1 MNNTIYIVVPC
12 YNEEKML
19 PLSAPRLA
27 EKLRALIASGKAAG
41 DSRILFVDDGSRDAT
56 WELIRALHE
65 ADAIFSALR
74 LSRNRGHQNALMAGL
89 EYASS
94 RADASISIDADLQ
107 DDINAMDAMA
117 EHFAAGCDI
126 VYGVRSDRAAD
137 SAAKRGTAQGYYKL
151 VSLLGGEIV
160 YNHADYRLMSRRAML
175 ALMQFPEK
183 NLFLRGLVPM
193 LGFKTAEVK
202 YARLE
207 REAGESKY
215 TLAKMF
221 NLAADGITSLSARP
235 LRIMG
240 AFGAAVFALGLL
252 AVIVLTLCG
261 AGGVW
266 LVLASVWSAAG
277 MVLAGLGLVGEY
289 VGKAYIEL
297 KARPRYF
304 IADILE

>member
-1 MNNTIYIVVPC
+1 MNNTFYIIVPC
-12 YNEEKML
+12 FNEEKML

-27 EKLRALIASGKAAG
+27 AKLRELIASGKAAG
-41 DSRILFVDDGSRDAT
+41 DSRILFVDDGSRDGT
-56 WELIRALHE
+56 WEIIRALHSE
-65 ADAIFSALR
+65 DEIFSALR

-89 EYASS
+89 EYASA

-107 DDINAMDAMA
+107 DDIDAMDAMA
-117 EHFAAGCDI
+117 ERFAAGCDI
-126 VYGVRSDRAAD
+126 VYGVRSDRTAD
-137 SAAKRGTAQGYYKL
+137 SAAKRTTAEGYYKL
-151 VSLLGGEIV
+151 VRLLGGEIV

-193 LGFKTAEVK
+193 LGFKTAEVE

-215 TLAKMF
+215 TLSKML
-221 NLAADGITSLSARP
+221 NLAADGISSLSARP

-240 AFGAAVFALGLL
+240 AFGLCLFALGLV
-252 AVIVLTLCG
+252 AVILLALLG

-266 LVLASVWSAAG
+266 LVLASVWGAAG
-277 MVLAGLGLVGEY
+277 LVLAGLGLLGEY
-289 VGKAYIEL
+289 VGKAYVET
-297 KARPRYF
+297 KNRPRYF
-304 IADILE
+304 ISDILE